1 MYFAFNGA
9 HLNASAT
16 KLFKVEAVWGRT
28 SGRSTLHANVGCRN
42 SENVE
47 RLARQTPCVAA
58 TVAVPSPISSYG
70 WGCFYQPP
78 GCG

>member
-16 KLFKVEAVWGRT
+16 KLFKVEAICGRMP
-28 SGRSTLHANVGCRN
+28 GRSTLHANVGCRN

-47 RLARQTPCVAA
+47 RLARQNSCTAT

-70 WGCFYQPP
+70 
-78 GCG
+78 